1 MVVMRWLWLVCLVQ
15 LTGCAS
21 IGKGAVEALL
31 EREEEQD
38 VRQCDVRGE
47 SFEGLA
53 PWVDD
58 KEAITKVLMV
68 HGVGNHIPGYAT
80 QFMEK
85 LASELQLNFIA
96 KDTKN
101 IALTDPLDT
110 SKELGNLRINYL
122 HNQDESRRFMFYEL
136 TWSEITADEKA
147 VLDYDNSGEYSFR
160 RTAINDML
168 KRFSNDTG
176 PDPMIYLGDS
186 REEIL
191 ISFAQSMCWM
201 INADWDELPVEG
213 KQICMV
219 NDRYAESFRRNHFAL
234 VSHSLGSRIT
244 IDGLQRI
251 AQIFKSSGD
260 SIRGQ
265 QAQYKALFKAFQNKQ
280 IPIFMLSNQ
289 LPMLQ
294 LGRKLPEI
302 TGQRDQYCQVNGEH
316 YDQRVLEK
324 TSIIAFS
331 DPNDI
336 LSYAIPYGFIDKY
349 LDSRLCIDVTNININ
364 VAEII
369 EAFGVDAANPL
380 KAHIAYDSD
389 ERVVAMIAHGVGNP
403 NMSSIVKDRCKVMI
417 TTE

>member
-1 MVVMRWLWLVCLVQ
+1 MFRMRWLWVILLIQ
-15 LTGCAS
+15 LAGCAS
-21 IGKGAVEALL
+21 IGKGAVEAIM
-31 EREEEQD
+31 EREDAED
-38 VRQCDVRGE
+38 TRQCDVRGE
-47 SFEGLA
+47 AFDGLA

-58 KEAITKVLMV
+58 QAGITKLLMV

-85 LASELQLNFIA
+85 LANELQLDFIA
-96 KDTKN
+96 KQTKN

-110 SKELGNLRINYL
+110 AKELGNLRINYL

-147 VLDYDNSGEYSFR
+147 VLEYDNSGEYSFR
-160 RTAINDML
+160 RTAVNDML
-168 KRFSNDTG
+168 KKFSNDTG

-191 ISFAQSMCWM
+191 IAFAQSVCWM
-201 INADWDELPVEG
+201 ISAEWEELPLDA
-213 KQICMV
+213 KQACMP
-219 NDRYAESFRRNHFAL
+219 NDEDAESFKRDHYAL

-251 AQIFKSSGD
+251 AQIFNAGGTEM
-260 SIRGQ
+260 RGQ
-265 QAQYKALFKAFQNKQ
+265 KVQYKELFKAFQQKEM
-280 IPIFMLSNQ
+280 PIFMLSNQ

-294 LGRKLPEI
+294 LGRKLPEV
-302 TGQRDQYCQVNGEH
+302 TGQRDQYCKMDGEH
-316 YDQRVLEK
+316 YADRLMQK
-324 TSIIAFS
+324 TSIMAFS

-336 LSYAIPYGFIDKY
+336 LSYAIPHGFIDKY
-349 LDSRLCIDVTNININ
+349 LDSRLCVDVTNININ

-389 ERVVAMIAHGVGNP
+389 DRVVAMIVHGVGNP
-403 NMSSIVKDRCKVMI
+403 NMAPLIKERCKVII